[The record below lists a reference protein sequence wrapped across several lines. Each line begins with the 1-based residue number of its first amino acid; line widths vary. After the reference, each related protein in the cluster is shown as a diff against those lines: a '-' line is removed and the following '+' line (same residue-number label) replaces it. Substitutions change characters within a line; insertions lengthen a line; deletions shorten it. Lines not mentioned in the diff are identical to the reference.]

1 MPSVKIEIAE
11 DGEISMDYK
20 GFIGTDCRLRE
31 AKLKVLLDELGL
43 NKIVEKEKRV
53 VDSRFELE
61 KA

>member
-20 GFIGTDCRLRE
+20 GFVGTDCRLRE
-31 AKLKVLLDELGL
+31 ARLKTLLDELGL
-43 NKIVEKEKRV
+43 TKIVEKEKKII
-53 VDSRFELE
+53 DSRFELE